1 MAPRLAALAILM
13 IAASYASLALAVCA
27 ANIWADRHF
36 AAQDLVFN
44 PLRMDL
50 LGLVLPLYGAV
61 LVADALARGF
71 RDSSLYR
78 LATLQ
83 SPSAFSD
90 LAYFIF
96 AASGLARI
104 VSIPLLFGAGL
115 WLERHGSSRLGLN
128 FASAWPLW
136 LAVPAV
142 GLSSSFCNY
151 WVHRLM
157 HSRALWPL
165 HKSHHSAQELNVLS
179 AERAHPIETAL
190 TDVLSILI
198 PIVAGFPAEAVAIV
212 GIVET
217 VLGGIQH
224 SEWFGLQSLDRF
236 GVVTSASHRVHHGIE
251 ARYHD
256 RNFGDIVTWWDKLFG
271 TYVKPPPDV
280 ARLPIGVEATPGRH
294 NTLHLATEIVM
305 QTKDWL
311 WSLPATLSRTRTS
324 PQRLQ

>member
-1 MAPRLAALAILM
+1 M
-13 IAASYASLALAVCA
+13 IAASYASLALAICA
-27 ANIWADRHF
+27 ANMWAGRHL
-36 AAQDLVFN
+36 AAQDLVLN

-61 LVADALARGF
+61 LLADALARGF

-78 LATLQ
+78 LATLR

-96 AASGLARI
+96 SASGLARI
-104 VSIPLLFGAGL
+104 VGIPLLFGAGL
-115 WLERHGSSRLGLN
+115 WLERYGSSRLGLN

-136 LAVPAV
+136 LAVPVV

-157 HSRALWPL
+157 HLPFLWPL

-179 AERAHPIETAL
+179 AERAHPIEAAL
-190 TDVLSILI
+190 TDVFSILI

-224 SEWFGLQSLDRF
+224 SEWFGLRSLDRF
-236 GVVTSASHRVHHGIE
+236 GVVTSASHRIHHGIE

-256 RNFGDIVTWWDKLFG
+256 RNFGDLVTWWDQLFG
-271 TYVKPPPDV
+271 TYVRPPADV
-280 ARLPIGVEATPGRH
+280 AAVPIGVEAIPGRH
-294 NTLHLATEIVM
+294 NTLYLGREILV
-305 QTKDWL
+305 QTSDWL
-311 WSLPATLSRTRTS
+311 RSLPAMLSRTRKD